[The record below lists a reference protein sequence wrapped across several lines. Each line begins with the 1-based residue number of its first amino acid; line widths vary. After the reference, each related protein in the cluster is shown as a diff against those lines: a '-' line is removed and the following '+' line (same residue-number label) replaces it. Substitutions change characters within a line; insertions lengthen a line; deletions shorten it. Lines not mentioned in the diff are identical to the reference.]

1 MNNKNLKT
9 QLQAMLISITL
20 KIKLFVFC
28 ALLISSVNCQPS
40 DDFKGQEQQE
50 EEQQEQEEQEQKE
63 EQQQEVESFTNLG
76 ISTNN
81 RYLITED
88 SIPVYLL
95 GGTAWTMPENCTRE
109 DVDFYLADRKSK
121 GFNYVQIVASRDLS
135 SSSISNA
142 ATTATMNPE
151 NKYGFRPF
159 EWNDNKKADVSK
171 PDTVEGGSPDNPN
184 DYWDHLDYIIRK
196 TQEMDMYVGL
206 LPVWGTYYIN
216 NWKTDMILFDET
228 SAKTYGNFLGNRYK
242 SYRHIIWILGGDTP
256 ADQKY
261 DARSI
266 YRAMAEGIANGISGL
281 TVNWNE
287 EHPVWENIMLTYH
300 GRKASAQFFNN
311 DAWLRINMIYE
322 DDPGLYENLSTYY
335 NKTPVRPIIEG
346 ECWYEGYAHDGE
358 LKTAQL
364 IRRQMYDVFIGGG
377 LGGYVYGVASSSPGA
392 GDQVLKFQTG
402 WRDRLDLE
410 GATQV
415 KYLKGLLD
423 QHEWWKWE
431 PTQQTILDGKG
442 EGETLK
448 TACISTDGNELLVYF
463 ADNTSATIDL
473 VKLTKSNQAT
483 ATWYD
488 PRNGNKQQGEVYS
501 TNITPVF
508 SPPEGW
514 EDAVLILESK

>member
-1 MNNKNLKT
+1 MSVSVLLK
-9 QLQAMLISITL
+9 L
-20 KIKLFVFC
+20 KLFVVFTMFMG
-28 ALLISSVNCQPS
+28 SFNCQKKT
-40 DDFKGQEQQE
+40 DWQQGQEQKPGQE
-50 EEQQEQEEQEQKE
+50 G
-63 EQQQEVESFTNLG
+63 QQQEVGPFTDLG

-81 RYLITED
+81 RYLIKQD
-88 SIPVYLL
+88 STPVYLL

-109 DVDFYLADRKSK
+109 DVDFYLNDRKEK
-121 GFNYVQIVASRDLS
+121 GFNYVQIVAARDLNT
-135 SSSISNA
+135 SSISNA

-159 EWNDNKKADVSK
+159 EWNDKKKANVSK
-171 PDTVEGGSPDNPN
+171 PVTVEGGSPDDPN
-184 DYWDHLDYIIRK
+184 DYWDHLDYIVRK

-216 NWKTDMILFDET
+216 NWKADMILFDET
-228 SAKTYGNFLGNRYK
+228 SAKTYGYFLGNRYK

-266 YRAMAEGIANGISGL
+266 YRAMAEGIANGISGFSV
-281 TVNWNE
+281 TWDE
-287 EHPVWENIMLTYH
+287 EHQVWENIMLSYH

-311 DAWLRINMIYE
+311 DAWLRINMVYE
-322 DDPGLYENLSTYY
+322 DDPGLYGNLSAYY
-335 NKTPVRPIIEG
+335 NKTPARPIIEG
-346 ECWYEGYAHDGE
+346 ECWYEGYAHDGG

-364 IRRQMYDVFIGGG
+364 IRRQMYDVFFGGG
-377 LGGYVYGVASSSPGA
+377 LAGYVYGVASSSPGA
-392 GDQVLKFQTG
+392 GDQVLKFQDG

-410 GATQV
+410 GANQV
-415 KYLKGLLD
+415 RYLKALLD

-431 PTQQTILDGKG
+431 PAQQVILDGKG

-448 TACISTDGNELLVYF
+448 TACLSTYGNEILVYF
-463 ADNTSATIDL
+463 ADNTPASIDL
-473 VKLTKSNQAT
+473 RVLTKEGQAI

-488 PRNGNKQQGEVYS
+488 PRNGDRQQEGGYP
-501 TNITPVF
+501 TNTTPVF

-514 EDAVLILESK
+514 VDAVLILKSKLN